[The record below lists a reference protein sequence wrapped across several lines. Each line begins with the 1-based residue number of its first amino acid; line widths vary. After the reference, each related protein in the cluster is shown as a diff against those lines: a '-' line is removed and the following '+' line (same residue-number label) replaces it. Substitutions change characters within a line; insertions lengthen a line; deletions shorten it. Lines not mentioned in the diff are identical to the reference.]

1 MGDGR
6 IEVVSIVDRVYESVR
21 SRILDGSLERGA
33 RLRQEAL
40 AAELGVSRTPLREAL
55 RRLASE
61 GLVELEPNRGA
72 RIPDLSHADMVT
84 AYEARLALE
93 PGAAR
98 LAAANPDPVA
108 LERMRAA
115 IARHRRADHAASRCS
130 TPTARST
137 SRSSTRP
144 ATSTCR
150 GSPASCGRPRIGAVI
165 LGRQDETPEQ
175 IAADADDAREIVEAV
190 AAGDADLAE
199 RLVREHVG
207 DALEAFRSIA

>member
-21 SRILDGSLERGA
+21 TRILDGSLERGA

-72 RIPDLSHADMVT
+72 RIPDLSRADMLS

-98 LAAANPDPVA
+98 LAAVSRDRDA
-108 LERMRAA
+108 LERMRSA
-115 IARHRRADHAASRCS
+115 IDRHRRATTHIALFDANRAFHLALVDGARNEHLSRVAGILWAS
-130 TPTARST
+130 
-137 SRSSTRP
+137 
-144 ATSTCR
+144 
-150 GSPASCGRPRIGAVI
+150 RIGAVI
-165 LGRQDETPEQ
+165 YGRQDETPEQ
-175 IAADADDAREIVEAV
+175 VAADADDHARIVEAV
-190 AAGDADLAE
+190 AAGDADRAE
-199 RLVREHVG
+199 RLVREHIG
-207 DALEAFRSIA
+207 DALEAFRSFA

>member
-21 SRILDGSLERGA
+21 TRILDGSLERGA

-72 RIPDLSHADMVT
+72 RIPDLSRADMLS

-98 LAAANPDPVA
+98 LAAASRDRDA

-115 IARHRRADHAASRCS
+115 IERHRRATTHIALFDANRAFHLALVDGARNEHLSRVAGILWAS
-130 TPTARST
+130 
-137 SRSSTRP
+137 
-144 ATSTCR
+144 
-150 GSPASCGRPRIGAVI
+150 RIGAVI
-165 LGRQDETPEQ
+165 YGKQDETPEQ
-175 IAADADDAREIVEAV
+175 VAADADDHARIVEAV
-190 AAGDADLAE
+190 AAGDADRAE

-207 DALEAFRSIA
+207 DALEAFRGFA

>member
-21 SRILDGSLERGA
+21 TRILDGSLERGT

-40 AAELGVSRTPLREAL
+40 ATELGVSRTPLREAL

-72 RIPDLSHADMVT
+72 RIPDLSRDDMLS

-98 LAAANPDPVA
+98 LAATSRDHDA

-115 IARHRRADHAASRCS
+115 IDRHRRATTHSALFDANRAFHLALVDGARNEHLSRVAGILWAS
-130 TPTARST
+130 
-137 SRSSTRP
+137 
-144 ATSTCR
+144 
-150 GSPASCGRPRIGAVI
+150 RIGAVI
-165 LGRQDETPEQ
+165 YGKQDETPEQ
-175 IAADADDAREIVEAV
+175 VAADADDHARIVEAV
-190 AAGDADLAE
+190 AAGDADRAE
-199 RLVREHVG
+199 LLVREHVG
-207 DALEAFRSIA
+207 DALEAFRGFA

>member
-1 MGDGR
+1 MADGR

-21 SRILDGSLERGA
+21 TRILDGSLERGA

-72 RIPDLSHADMVT
+72 RIPDLSRADMLT
-84 AYEARLALE
+84 AYEARLAIE

-98 LAAANPDPVA
+98 LAAAVRDPVA

-115 IARHRRADHAASRCS
+115 IARHRRATSNVALFEANRAFHLALVDGACNEHLSRVAGMLWAS
-130 TPTARST
+130 
-137 SRSSTRP
+137 
-144 ATSTCR
+144 
-150 GSPASCGRPRIGAVI
+150 RIGAVI
-165 LGRQDETPEQ
+165 YATQDETPEQ
-175 IAADADDAREIVEAV
+175 VAADADDHDGIVTAV

-207 DALEAFRSIA
+207 GALEGFRGTA